1 MPEPIVAYF
10 RQLRNQSQVL
20 VLKPVSGERYITPHS
35 LFDSRYLL
43 LVCRLLPFG
52 V

>member
-1 MPEPIVAYF
+1 MPVPIVAYF
-10 RQLRNQSQVL
+10 RQLRNQSQAL
-20 VLKPVSGERYITPHS
+20 VLKPECGERYITPHS
-35 LFDSRYLL
+35 LFYSRYLV